1 MLATAIAALFA
12 LTAIIAA
19 LVIADCLIRARAAYV
34 QLAREAEWLA
44 LDIPVQPAARA
55 LRPGRPRSAARR
67 ITPDRRSA
75 MLQARPVM
83 LGIPAC
89 AAA

>member
-1 MLATAIAALFA
+1 MLATAIAALFT

-44 LDIPVQPAARA
+44 LDSPVQPAARA
-55 LRPGRPRSAARR
+55 VRPQLAARR
-67 ITPDRRSA
+67 ITADRRSA